1 MKTPFVKKLP
11 LRFINAVI
19 GTSFPDLSRENEKF
33 YVYLKIRLK
42 WL

>member
-33 YVYLKIRLK
+33 DVYVDV
-42 WL
+42 